1 MYPVNQV
8 ILGNSGD
15 SMFNAMQDIDTQLQ
29 MMEAYKSKLQQLKAN
44 QTSKRLIWDDI
55 DAELN
60 PLSDAQRFKLYNDSN
75 YAETSQRLQ
84 QLVQAELLNLVKEKV
99 ERSPEGKELLERQL
113 KLAKEL
119 KIKIVEDTNREM
131 ELFKRFKEYSSS
143 HPEVTYDEFLK
154 TML

>member
-99 ERSPEGKELLERQL
+99 ERSPEGKELLEKQL

>member
-8 ILGNSGD
+8 ILSNSGD

-99 ERSPEGKELLERQL
+99 ERSPEGKELLEKQL